1 MPDRNKVGDK
11 GSLGHAAATM
21 GINGWFS
28 NDKKKIVKVGNY
40 ERHHQHNE
48 AWQTAQLLNL
58 YDNYI
63 KVKPG
68 ALAMIK
74 SEETAVQF
82 IQEMLLHFGA
92 LWYWDPD
99 FHDPQLDFKCD
110 SFLTSREAV
119 IRLTL
124 DLTFQQCER
133 ENDAV
138 GLRALRRVMIPVFL
152 LKSKAQTS
160 KYARYTLMDLV
171 VELSSS
177 ERSQVRMEHLVTVN
191 PSGTRG
197 GGMFRDKYNEI
208 MVRLVKDAIK
218 RQHSALRDLQIQTL
232 IKSLSVMTNLHHHNL
247 ESRMYETKGR
257 QRSGDLVGKQRWELL
272 TEVTSEMDPFNLSRE
287 VETDFEL
294 KSKGSPFYG
303 LEISELLRFIKNVHD
318 DFVLNYPELSCKP
331 QKPTLAQ

>member
-1 MPDRNKVGDK
+1 MFKYHSQQGKLMIFAQDIKACMPDRNKVGDK
-11 GSLGHAAATM
+11 GSLGNAAATI

-28 NDKKKIVKVGNY
+28 NDKKKIVKCGSY

-58 YDNYI
+58 FDNYI
-63 KVKPG
+63 KIKPVSLDQVRS
-68 ALAMIK
+68 A
-74 SEETAVQF
+74 ETAVQF
-82 IQEMLLHFGA
+82 IQEMLLHYGA
-92 LWYWDPD
+92 LWYWDPNYV
-99 FHDPQLDFKCD
+99 DPMADFKCD
-110 SFLTSREAV
+110 SFLVSRDAV
-119 IRLTL
+119 IRLVL

-138 GLRALRRVMIPVFL
+138 GLRALRRVMVPVFL

-191 PSGTRG
+191 PSGTKG
-197 GGMFRDKYNEI
+197 GGMFRDKYNEV

-232 IKSLSVMTNLHHHNL
+232 IKSLSVMTSLHNHNL
-247 ESRMYETKGR
+247 KSRLYETKGR
-257 QRSGDLVGKQRWELL
+257 QRSGDLVGKERMELL
-272 TEVTSEMDPFNLSRE
+272 VELTSEMRWTPSTSRE
-287 VETDFEL
+287 
-294 KSKGSPFYG
+294 
-303 LEISELLRFIKNVHD
+303 IW
-318 DFVLNYPELSCKP
+318 
-331 QKPTLAQ
+331 